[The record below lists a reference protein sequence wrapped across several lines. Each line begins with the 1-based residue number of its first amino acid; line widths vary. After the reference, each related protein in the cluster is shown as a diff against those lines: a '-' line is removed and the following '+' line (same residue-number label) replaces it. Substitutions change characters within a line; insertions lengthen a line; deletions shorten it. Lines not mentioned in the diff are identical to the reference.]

1 MSNEYFDYN
10 LTPGKVLEK
19 KQYKEKGPLIS
30 IIMAFY
36 NDKEY
41 IEEAVTSVLNQTF
54 PLFELLIIDD
64 GSNDKESLEKLE
76 EIEKLDNRIK
86 VLHKKNEGAA
96 ATRDYGAEQS
106 SKSAKYLMILD
117 SDDVLDKTF
126 LECAYWTL
134 ETNKNASWA
143 YSYSVGFGHIQ
154 YLWSKWFNSEKM
166 KKENE
171 LLITALIRKED
182 FFSVNGYELR
192 EKGLFEDWNFWL
204 KMIAKGKYP
213 VQMNYYGIWYR
224 RKEHGSELTKAKES
238 QKRNMEII
246 NDTAKKITE
255 LVEAIQYPKQ
265 DYKWDGIIEKIETM
279 ILPQYEKDSKINILI
294 IIPWMIVGGADK
306 FNLDLIKGL
315 DKEKFNILIISTEP
329 KINPLRQEF
338 EKYATIYD
346 LTTFLDRK
354 YWAYFVKHIIEKNN
368 INLIMN
374 TNSRFGY
381 ALIPFIKSCF
391 PQIPIIDYI
400 HMEEWYN
407 RNGGFSRDSSA
418 VASLIDKTLVCND
431 NSKQVLEKCFMRNPK
446 ELETVY
452 IGVDE
457 KEFDIKL
464 IDKKKILEK
473 YKIQNDNKYIIGF
486 ICRITEQK
494 RPFLFLKIIEQLK
507 QIRNDCKVVVAGDGN
522 LFNQVKSKA
531 KKLGLD
537 SDIIFL
543 GNVKETKEI
552 YAICDI
558 TLNCSLKE
566 GLALTSYESLSMGV
580 PVVSCDVGGQ
590 KELINSEVGAIVP
603 CMQKETDI
611 LDYNYKQKE
620 IMQYVNAVNK
630 ILENLEQY
638 KKNARK
644 RIVNGFTIDK
654 MVKDMAK
661 ILEETSKNPNEEKTN
676 NGKALIGCKDLTK
689 ELINMYFQESEIEY
703 DWLCDEHNKAHGFKT
718 KISIKRSIL
727 KEKLWTYPIWR
738 GFIKFLQKTGIMKI
752 IKKILKTED

>member
-1 MSNEYFDYN
+1 
-10 LTPGKVLEK
+10 
-19 KQYKEKGPLIS
+19 
-30 IIMAFY
+30 
-36 NDKEY
+36 
-41 IEEAVTSVLNQTF
+41 
-54 PLFELLIIDD
+54 
-64 GSNDKESLEKLE
+64 
-76 EIEKLDNRIK
+76 
-86 VLHKKNEGAA
+86 
-96 ATRDYGAEQS
+96 
-106 SKSAKYLMILD
+106 MILD

-143 YSYSVGFGHIQ
+143 YSYSVGFGQVQ

-182 FFSVNGYELR
+182 FFYVNGYELR

-213 VQMNYYGIWYR
+213 VQMNYYGLWYR
-224 RKEHGSELTKAKES
+224 RKEYGSELAKAKES

-246 NDTAKKITE
+246 DNTAKQITE
-255 LVEAIQYPKQ
+255 VVEAIQYPKQ
-265 DYKWDGIIEKIETM
+265 DYKWDGIVEKIDT
-279 ILPQYEKDSKINILI
+279 IVLPQYEKDNKINILI

-315 DKEKFNILIISTEP
+315 DKEKFNITIISTEP

-346 LTTFLDRK
+346 LTTFLDKK
-354 YWAYFVKHIIEKNN
+354 YWAYFTKHIIEKNN

-381 ALIPFIKSCF
+381 ALIPFIKSYF

-418 VASLIDKTLVCND
+418 VASLIDKTLVCNS
-431 NSKQVLEKCFMRNPK
+431 NSKQVLEECFMRNPK

-457 KEFDIKL
+457 KEFDKTL
-464 IDKKKILEK
+464 LDKKKILEK
-473 YKIQNDNKYIIGF
+473 YKIKDDGKYIIGF

-494 RPFLFLKIIEQLK
+494 RPFLFLRIIEKLK
-507 QIRNDCKVVVAGDGN
+507 QTRNDFKVVVAGDGN

-531 KKLGLD
+531 RKLGLD
-537 SDIIFL
+537 TDIIFL
-543 GNVKETKEI
+543 GNIKETKEI

-590 KELINSEVGAIVP
+590 KELINDEVGAIVP

-620 IMQYVNAVNK
+620 IIQYVNAINK
-630 ILENLEQY
+630 ILNNLEQY

-644 RIVNGFTIDK
+644 RIEDSFTIDK

-676 NGKALIGCKDLTK
+676 NGKALIGCRDLTK
-689 ELINMYFQESEIEY
+689 ELINMYFQASELEY
-703 DWLCDEHNKAHGFKT
+703 NWLCDEHNKAYGFKT
-718 KISIKRSIL
+718 KITIKRSIL
-727 KEKLWTYPIWR
+727 KEKLWTYPMWR

-752 IKKILKTED
+752 IKKILRTED